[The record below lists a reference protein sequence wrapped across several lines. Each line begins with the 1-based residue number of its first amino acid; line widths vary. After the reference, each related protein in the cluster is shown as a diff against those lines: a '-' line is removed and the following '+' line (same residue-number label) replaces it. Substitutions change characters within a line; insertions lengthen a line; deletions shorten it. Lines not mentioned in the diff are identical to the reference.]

1 MIHWGIAVLEKR
13 NLRTYRPYQEN
24 GPAAAFRV
32 LSLCQGLIDP
42 EFLYQI
48 TASQAIKFR
57 STDSPLSEIP
67 NINGRLARPLACPT
81 ASFSEAAF
89 S

>member
-1 MIHWGIAVLEKR
+1 MLESR
-13 NLRTYRPYQEN
+13 NLGTYLPYQHQL
-24 GPAAAFRV
+24 GRSPRSLV
-32 LSLCQGLIDP
+32 LSLCRGLIDP

-57 STDSPLSEIP
+57 STDSPLLSPLVVPPPPRSP
-67 NINGRLARPLACPT
+67 NIYGLA
-81 ASFSEAAF
+81 ASFSEAEAF